1 MIQYAWHEKCSCD
14 VFSEQKRSCDDVT
27 YTKYDSYSQVK
38 TCIET
43 RQPLSQPTEL
53 KPLQVVLFELE
64 LSGIPYTYLTSS
76 GQSSYAIIL
85 L

>member
-1 MIQYAWHEKCSCD
+1 MIQYAWHEKCSSD
-14 VFSEQKRSCDDVT
+14 VFMNKNEAVMM

-43 RQPLSQPTEL
+43 RQPLSQPAEL
-53 KPLQVVLFELE
+53 KPLQVVLFEHE